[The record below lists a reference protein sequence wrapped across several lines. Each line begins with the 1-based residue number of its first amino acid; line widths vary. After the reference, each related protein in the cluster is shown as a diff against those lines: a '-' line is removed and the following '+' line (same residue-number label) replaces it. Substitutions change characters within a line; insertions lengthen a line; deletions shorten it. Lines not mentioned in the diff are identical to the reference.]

1 MCIGGKVPESNNL
14 FDEYAL
20 RARVAPTLVVI
31 VIPVIGLLCWFP
43 AFSTTHLT
51 LAAAL
56 STVLFA
62 VFSQIGRD
70 QGRAL
75 QPKLYSAWGGQPSV
89 QLLRHRSRRLSKE
102 TRERYRLKLES
113 VNPALR
119 LPSEIE
125 EMADPD
131 DADIRYDSVCLFLR
145 DSTRNKATFPLVFA
159 ENVNYGFRRNLL
171 GMKKAGIALS
181 LAGTI
186 SALCATIV
194 GMKIDGFNLQP
205 VPVVAA
211 VLNAVMLTWW
221 LLRIN
226 SEWVRV
232 AAFSYAERLIGTCD
246 SIAGAMSPP
255 KSIAVD
261 FSKE

>member
-1 MCIGGKVPESNNL
+1 MPDSNNL
-14 FDEYAL
+14 LDEYAL
-20 RARVAPTLVVI
+20 RARVAPTLVVV
-31 VIPVIGLLCWFP
+31 VIPVIGFLCWLP
-43 AFSTTHLT
+43 TFSTTQLA

-56 STVLFA
+56 STVLIA
-62 VFSQIGRD
+62 VFSQLGRD
-70 QGRAL
+70 QGRGL
-75 QPKLYSAWGGQPSV
+75 QPKLYAAWGGQPAV
-89 QLLRHRSRRLSKE
+89 QLMRTRSNLLAKE

-113 VNPALR
+113 ISPALR

-125 EMADPD
+125 EVTDPD
-131 DADIRYDSVCLFLR
+131 GADSRYDSVCLFLR

-181 LAGTI
+181 LAGTV
-186 SALCATIV
+186 SALLATIV
-194 GMKIDGFNLQP
+194 GMKTDGLDLPP

-211 VLNAVMLTWW
+211 ALNAVLLTWW

-232 AAFSYAERLIGTCD
+232 AAFAYAERLIGACD
-246 SIAGAMSPP
+246 SIAVATSPP

-261 FSKE
+261 VSKE